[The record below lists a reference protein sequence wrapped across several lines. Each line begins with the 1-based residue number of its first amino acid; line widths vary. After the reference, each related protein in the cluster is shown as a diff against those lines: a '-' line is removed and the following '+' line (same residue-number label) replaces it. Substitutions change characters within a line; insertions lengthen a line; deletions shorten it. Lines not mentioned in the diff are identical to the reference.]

1 MQSFDKSE
9 SLFPVKRKYLY
20 LGHCAVGPMYAPA
33 AEAAKRFIDS
43 HCQAGRGLF
52 ADYADA
58 LTSFREK
65 AARWLR
71 TSADNIAYVSN
82 TSEGMNLIANGYP
95 FEAGDQIISYV
106 HEFPANHYPWALQQ
120 RRGVELVLLSDV
132 DPIGGLPAQSPR
144 GWSMAELEQK
154 VNDRTRIVAI
164 SHSQFAS
171 GFAADLESLGAFCA
185 ERNIDLVVDAAQ
197 SLGVLPLY
205 PQTYGIA
212 AMAASTWKW
221 LLGPRGGGLMYTS
234 PAFRAKLTPTMAGA
248 GLMKHRYEYL
258 NHSWDPVEDAR
269 RFEYSTL
276 PWEHLLAIDKVLE
289 DIFLKYPIEAI
300 RDEVMRLQDFL
311 SARLDGERFA
321 PLLFPHPHRSGILAV
336 RAQMDLPALVEM
348 AEQQGLIVTAPGG
361 YLRLAPHFYLT
372 DAEIAEAAEI
382 LNTLAASS
390 TGYGGLQR

>member
-1 MQSFDKSE
+1 MQPFDKHE

-20 LGHCAVGPMYAPA
+20 LSHCAVSPMYAPA

-52 ADYADA
+52 ADYADV

-95 FEAGDQIISYV
+95 FKPGDQIISYV
-106 HEFPANHYPWALQQ
+106 HEFPANHYPWVLQR

-132 DPIGGLPAQSPR
+132 DPLGELPADSPR
-144 GWSMAELEQK
+144 GWSMTELEQK
-154 VNDRTRIVAI
+154 VTDRTRIVAI
-164 SHSQFAS
+164 SHAQFS
-171 GFAADLESLGAFCA
+171 NGYAADLESLGAFCA
-185 ERNIDLVVDAAQ
+185 ERNVDLVVDAAQ

-205 PQTYGIA
+205 PETYGIA

-221 LLGPRGGGLMYTS
+221 FLGPRGGGLMYTS
-234 PAFRAKLTPTMAGA
+234 PAFRAKLTTTMVGA

-258 NHSWDPVEDAR
+258 NHTWDPVDDAR
-269 RFEYSTL
+269 CFEYSTL
-276 PWEHLLAIDKVLE
+276 PWEHLVAIDKILE

-300 RDEVMRLQDFL
+300 RDEVLRLQDFL
-311 SARLDGERFA
+311 LARLDRKCFA

-336 RAQMDLPALVEM
+336 RTQLDLLPLVEM
-348 AEQQGLIVTAPGG
+348 AERQGVIVTAPGG

-382 LNTLAASS
+382 LNTLGATGSS
-390 TGYGGLQR
+390 

>member
-1 MQSFDKSE
+1 
-9 SLFPVKRKYLY
+9 
-20 LGHCAVGPMYAPA
+20 MYAPA
-33 AEAAKRFIDS
+33 AEAAKRFIDR

-65 AARWLR
+65 AAQWLR
-71 TSADNIAYVSN
+71 TSPDNIAYVSN
-82 TSEGMNLIANGYP
+82 TSAGINLVANGYP
-95 FEAGDQIISYV
+95 FEPGDQIISYV
-106 HEFPANHYPWALQQ
+106 HEFPANHYPWVLQQ

-132 DPIGGLPAQSPR
+132 DPAGGLPAHSPR

-154 VNDRTRIVAI
+154 VTDRTRVVAI
-164 SHSQFAS
+164 SHGQFSS
-171 GFAADLESLGAFCA
+171 GYAADLKSLGELCA

-205 PQTYGIA
+205 PEAHGIA

-221 LLGPRGGGLMYTS
+221 VLGPRGGGLMYTS
-234 PAFRAKLTPTMAGA
+234 PAFRAKLMPTMVGA

-258 NHSWDPVEDAR
+258 NHTWDPVDDAR

-289 DIFLKYPIEAI
+289 DIFLKYPTEAI
-300 RDEVMRLQDFL
+300 RDEVFRLQDSL
-311 SARLDGERFA
+311 LAQLDRERFA
-321 PLLFPHPHRSGILAV
+321 PVLFARPHRSGILAV
-336 RAQMDLPALVEM
+336 RTQMDLLSLVEM
-348 AEQQGLIVTAPGG
+348 AEREGVIVSAPGG

-372 DAEIAEAAEI
+372 DSEIAEAAEI
-382 LNTLAASS
+382 LNTLAS
-390 TGYGGLQR
+390 TGSS

>member
-1 MQSFDKSE
+1 MQPFDKSE

-43 HCQAGRGLF
+43 HCQVGRRLF
-52 ADYADA
+52 ANYPDA

-65 AARWLR
+65 AAQWLG
-71 TSADNIAYVSN
+71 TSAHNIAYVSN

-95 FEAGDQIISYV
+95 FEPGDQIISYV
-106 HEFPANHYPWALQQ
+106 HEFPANHYPWVLQQ
-120 RRGVELVLLSDV
+120 QRGVELVLLSDV
-132 DPIGGLPAQSPR
+132 DPVGGLSTQSPR

-154 VNDRTRIVAI
+154 VTDRTRIVAI
-164 SHSQFAS
+164 SHAQFSS
-171 GFAADLESLGAFCA
+171 GYAADVKALGTFCA

-205 PQTYGIA
+205 PEAYGIA

-221 LLGPRGGGLMYTS
+221 FLGPRGGGLMYTS
-234 PAFRAKLTPTMAGA
+234 PAFRAKLTATMAGT

-258 NHSWDPVEDAR
+258 NHTWDPVDDAR

-300 RDEVMRLQDFL
+300 RDEVFRLQDL
-311 SARLDGERFA
+311 LLARLDSKCFA

-336 RAQMDLPALVEM
+336 RTQMDALALAEM
-348 AEQQGLIVTAPGG
+348 AERQGVIVTAPGG

-372 DAEIAEAAEI
+372 DSETAEAAEI
-382 LNTLAASS
+382 LSTLAS
-390 TGYGGLQR
+390 TGSSY

>member
-1 MQSFDKSE
+1 MQPFDKSE
-9 SLFPVKRKYLY
+9 SLFPIKRKYLY

-65 AARWLR
+65 VAQWLG

-82 TSEGMNLIANGYP
+82 TSEGMNLVANGYP
-95 FEAGDQIISYV
+95 FEPGDQIISYV
-106 HEFPANHYPWALQQ
+106 HEFPANHYPWVLQQ

-132 DPIGGLPAQSPR
+132 DPIGGLPAHSPR
-144 GWSMAELEQK
+144 GWSMAELERK
-154 VNDRTRIVAI
+154 VSKRTRIVAI
-164 SHSQFAS
+164 SQAQFAN
-171 GFAADLESLGAFCA
+171 GYAADLKALGTFCG
-185 ERNIDLVVDAAQ
+185 ERDIDLVVDAAQ

-205 PQTYGIA
+205 PEAYGIA

-221 LLGPRGGGLMYTS
+221 FLGPRGGGLMYTS
-234 PAFRAKLTPTMAGA
+234 PAFRAKLTPTMVGA

-258 NHSWDPVEDAR
+258 NHTWDPVDDAR

-289 DIFLKYPIEAI
+289 DIFLKYPIEVI
-300 RDEVMRLQDFL
+300 RDEVFRLQDHL
-311 SARLDGERFA
+311 LTLLDNERFV
-321 PLLFPHPHRSGILAV
+321 PLRFAQQHRSGIMAV
-336 RAQMDLPALVEM
+336 RTQIDPLQVVER
-348 AEQQGLIVTAPGG
+348 AEHKGLSVTAPGG

-372 DAEIAEAAEI
+372 EEDMAKAATI
-382 LNTLAASS
+382 LNSLT
-390 TGYGGLQR
+390 